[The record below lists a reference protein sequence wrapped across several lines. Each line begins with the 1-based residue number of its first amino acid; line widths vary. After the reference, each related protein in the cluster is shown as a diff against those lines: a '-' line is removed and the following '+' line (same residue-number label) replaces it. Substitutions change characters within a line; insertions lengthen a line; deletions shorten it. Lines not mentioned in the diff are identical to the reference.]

1 MIRVN
6 GLSTINFV
14 SRPAFRGDENK
25 EQIESTEQNVSMK
38 GTEALASYNLSIL
51 KHPEKLDNIEP
62 LELIFNPQEEI
73 EGERIYTSEG
83 RLRAIVKEDENTKTI
98 YTPDEENE
106 NLIAS
111 AEVIDKNTQQVL
123 MKQTNYIEDGQ
134 YDGSSWVSKYADGR
148 FVQDSSYQ
156 NGELTEASINKIV
169 KNNQEL
175 SVSKNIEDKEYRIY
189 IDDEKNEHGFYV
201 TLDENKQ
208 PKSYGEYVN
217 NSMRQSDK
225 YVKFYNGSVIS
236 VEKSEKRI
244 IPNQLGREKLNNPE
258 LLPAPKYKHEI
269 DLKGQKGEISYYSN
283 GAIEKNIINDGET
296 TAYFDING
304 NLEKVKEGN
313 KEFNFYPSGTQEI
326 IEDLGDGKKKITAYY
341 NDGSGKVEIRN
352 KDSYTKIYFEENK
365 RPRSYY
371 EGKIDENGEE
381 SGELSLYFND
391 KGMLTG
397 TWG

>member
-111 AEVIDKNTQQVL
+111 AEVIDKNTQQVI
-123 MKQTNYIEDGQ
+123 MRQTNYIEDGQ

-148 FVQDSSYQ
+148 LVQDSSYQ

-283 GAIEKNIINDGET
+283 GAIEKNVINNGET

-326 IEDLGDGKKKITAYY
+326 IEDLGDGKKKITEYY
-341 NDGSGKVEIRN
+341 DGGSGKVEIRN

-381 SGELSLYFND
+381 SHELSLYFND
-391 KGMLTG
+391 KGMLTDA
-397 TWG
+397 WN

>member
-83 RLRAIVKEDENTKTI
+83 KLRAIVKEDENTKTI

-148 FVQDSSYQ
+148 LVQDSSYQ

-189 IDDEKNEHGFYV
+189 IDDEKNGRYIYT

-208 PKSYGEYVN
+208 PKSYEEYKSSSVKEAELN
-217 NSMRQSDK
+217 
-225 YVKFYNGSVIS
+225 VKFYNGSLIS

-258 LLPAPKYKHEI
+258 LLPAPKYKHGI

-283 GAIEKNIINDGET
+283 GAIEKNVINNDET

-381 SGELSLYFND
+381 SGELYLDFND
-391 KGMLTG
+391 KGMLTDA
-397 TWG
+397 WN

>member
-148 FVQDSSYQ
+148 LVQDSSYQ

-258 LLPAPKYKHEI
+258 LLPAPKYKHGI

-365 RPRSYY
+365 RPSSYD
-371 EGKIDENGEE
+371 EGRIDENGAA
-381 SGELSLYFND
+381 SHELSLYFND
-391 KGMLTG
+391 KGMLTD

>member
-83 RLRAIVKEDENTKTI
+83 KLRAIVKEDENTKTV

-111 AEVIDKNTQQVL
+111 AEVIDKNTLQVI
-123 MKQTNYIEDGQ
+123 MRQNNSIEDGEC
-134 YDGSSWVSKYADGR
+134 DGESWVSKYADGR
-148 FVQDSSYQ
+148 LVQDSSYQ

-189 IDDEKNEHGFYV
+189 IDDEKNGRYIYT

-208 PKSYGEYVN
+208 PKSYEEYKSSSVKEAELN
-217 NSMRQSDK
+217 
-225 YVKFYNGSVIS
+225 VKFYNGSLIS
-236 VEKSEKRI
+236 VEKREKRI

-258 LLPAPKYKHEI
+258 LLPAPKYKHGI

-313 KEFNFYPSGTQEI
+313 KEFKFYPSGTQEI

-341 NDGSGKVEIRN
+341 NDGSGKVEISN

-365 RPRSYY
+365 RPSSYF
-371 EGKIDENGEE
+371 ECKIDENGKEYD
-381 SGELSLYFND
+381 ELSLDFND
-391 KGMLTG
+391 KGMLTYTFG
-397 TWG
+397 

>member
-111 AEVIDKNTQQVL
+111 AEVIDKNTQQVI
-123 MKQTNYIEDGQ
+123 MRQTNYIEDGQ

-148 FVQDSSYQ
+148 LVQDSSYQ

-258 LLPAPKYKHEI
+258 LLPAPKYKHGI

-283 GAIEKNIINDGET
+283 GAIEKNVINNGET

-326 IEDLGDGKKKITAYY
+326 IEDLGDGKKKITEYY
-341 NDGSGKVEIRN
+341 DDGSGKVEIRN

-365 RPRSYY
+365 RPSSYY

-381 SGELSLYFND
+381 SGELYLDFND
-391 KGMLTG
+391 KGMLTDA
-397 TWG
+397 WN

>member
-83 RLRAIVKEDENTKTI
+83 KLRAIVKEDENTKTI

-148 FVQDSSYQ
+148 LVQDSHYQ
-156 NGELTEASINKIV
+156 NGELIDASINKIV

-283 GAIEKNIINDGET
+283 GAIEKNVINNI
-296 TAYFDING
+296 F
-304 NLEKVKEGN
+304 
-313 KEFNFYPSGTQEI
+313 
-326 IEDLGDGKKKITAYY
+326 Y
-341 NDGSGKVEIRN
+341 NDKLLYIN
-352 KDSYTKIYFEENK
+352 INYEEK
-365 RPRSYY
+365 EYSYY
-371 EGKIDENGEE
+371 TI
-381 SGELSLYFND
+381 LSKFKQLYFYLIHLSINETYLNIRLRYSINPY
-391 KGMLTG
+391 KIKL
-397 TWG
+397 